1 MDAFKK
7 TVKSYINYD
16 KKIKHY
22 NKELTKLRKARS
34 ERERSII
41 NYMNKND
48 MKDTAIKISTGGS
61 LEMCQS
67 RRTAPMSKNYIL
79 NKLTVLYGSEKDAQ
93 KVVDYL
99 YANRDVKYTDS
110 LKHKSK

>member
-48 MKDTAIKISTGGS
+48 MKDIHR
-61 LEMCQS
+61 C
-67 RRTAPMSKNYIL
+67 N
-79 NKLTVLYGSEKDAQ
+79 LYP
-93 KVVDYL
+93 
-99 YANRDVKYTDS
+99 
-110 LKHKSK
+110 